1 MFHYCSKE
9 VMEDLNTIVNKALE
23 DSVKAFKIF
32 RNLSGKER
40 AVFLRVI
47 GEEIINLG
55 DELVQ
60 TCVKE
65 TNLPEGR
72 IIGERGRTVDQL
84 NKFADLIDE
93 GSWLEATIDVGNPQR
108 QPLPKPDLRRLLVP
122 IGPVVV
128 FGAGNFPLAFSVA
141 GGDTAS
147 ALAGG
152 NTVIVK
158 GHPAHPK
165 TGELVAQAIQNA
177 IVKSKL
183 PEGVFRFIQDSGYES
198 GQLLVKHELTKAVAF
213 TGSFTGGMALVELA
227 AKRKEPIP
235 VFAEMGSTN
244 PVIIFKEA
252 LKNKFSEIAAKLVAS
267 VNLGAGQFCTN
278 PGLIITTKTE
288 GFDEFIKELSIRVNE
303 TQGSKMFSEG
313 VMRNYILNSEKIFS
327 HSEVSLLG
335 KGKDGSV
342 SDNVPPAIGLV
353 SAGDFMQRPSL
364 HEEVFGPFSL
374 VVACD
379 SEIQLLKVVE
389 ALKGQLTATVHAQEE
404 ELVEHREITDT
415 LLDRCGRLL
424 FNGVPTGVEVC
435 SAMQHG
441 GPFPASSD
449 SRFSSVG
456 TSAIK
461 RFVRPVSF
469 QDFPQS
475 FLPKELQDSNPLKIW
490 RQVNNQWSKDPV

>member
-1 MFHYCSKE
+1 MK
-9 VMEDLNTIVNKALE
+9 DIKATVNQALE
-23 DSVKAFKIF
+23 DSVKAFKIYK
-32 RNLSGKER
+32 NVPGKDR
-40 AVFLRVI
+40 AVFLRLI
-47 GEEIINLG
+47 GEEIMSLG

-65 TNLPEGR
+65 TNLPEPR
-72 IIGERGRTVDQL
+72 IVGERGRTVDQL

-93 GSWLEATIDVGNPQR
+93 GSWLEATIDTGNPNR
-108 QPLPKPDLRRLLVP
+108 QPTPKPDLRRILVP
-122 IGPVVV
+122 VGPVVV

-158 GHPAHPK
+158 AHPAHPK
-165 TGELVAQAIQNA
+165 TGELVATAIRNA
-177 IVKSKL
+177 INKCKL
-183 PEGVFRFIQDSGYES
+183 PEGIFGLIQDSGHES
-198 GQLLVKHELTKAVAF
+198 GQLLVKNRLTKAVAF
-213 TGSFTGGMALVELA
+213 TGSFTGGMALVEIA
-227 AKRKEPIP
+227 SKREEPIP

-252 LKNKFSEIAAKLVAS
+252 LKNNFSAIAAKLVVS

-278 PGLIITTKTE
+278 PGLIITTRTE
-288 GFDEFIKELSIRVNE
+288 GFEDFIRELSLQVQNVA
-303 TQGSKMFSEG
+303 GAKMFSEG
-313 VMRNYILNSEKIFS
+313 VTRNYILNSEKVLS
-327 HSEVSLLG
+327 HSEVSLIG
-335 KGKDGSV
+335 KGKSGPV
-342 SDNVPPAIGLV
+342 ADNVPPAIALV
-353 SAGDFMQRPSL
+353 SASDFINRPSL

-379 SEIQLLKVVE
+379 SDIQLLEVLE
-389 ALKGQLTATVHAQEE
+389 TLKGQLTATIHAMEN
-404 ELVEHREITDT
+404 ELDEHKEMIDIV
-415 LLDRCGRLL
+415 LDKCGRLL
-424 FNGVPTGVEVC
+424 LNGVPTGVEVS

-449 SRFSSVG
+449 SRFTSVG

-461 RFVRPVSF
+461 RFVRPVCY
-469 QDFPQS
+469 QDVPQT

-490 RQVNNQWSKDPV
+490 RQINNQWTKEPI

>member
-1 MFHYCSKE
+1 MNN
-9 VMEDLNTIVNKALE
+9 LNETVNQALE
-23 DSVKAFKIF
+23 ESVKAFKIYK
-32 RNLSGKER
+32 NVPGKDR
-40 AVFLRVI
+40 AIFLRLI
-47 GEEIINLG
+47 GEEIMNLG

-65 TNLPEGR
+65 TNLPEER
-72 IIGERGRTVDQL
+72 IVGERGRTVDQL

-93 GSWLEATIDVGNPQR
+93 GSWLEATIDTGNPHR
-108 QPLPKPDLRRLLVP
+108 QPAPKPDLRRILVP
-122 IGPVVV
+122 LGPVVV

-158 GHPAHPK
+158 AHPAHPK
-165 TGELVAQAIQNA
+165 TGELVAQAIRSA
-177 IVKSKL
+177 IFKSKL
-183 PEGVFRFIQDSGYES
+183 PEGIFGFIQDSGYES
-198 GQLLVKHELTKAVAF
+198 GQLLVKHKFTKAVAF
-213 TGSFTGGMALVELA
+213 TGSFTGGMALVEIA
-227 AKRKEPIP
+227 SKREEPIP

-252 LKNKFSEIAAKLVAS
+252 LKINFSAIAAKLVAS

-288 GFDEFIKELSIRVNE
+288 GFDDFIRELSLQVNNAS
-303 TQGSKMFSEG
+303 GAKMFSEG
-313 VMRNYILNSEKIFS
+313 VMRNYIINSEKIFS
-327 HSEVSLLG
+327 HSEVNLIG
-335 KGKDGSV
+335 KGKSGPV

-353 SAGDFMQRPSL
+353 SASDFINRPSL

-379 SEIQLLKVVE
+379 SDIQLLEVLE
-389 ALKGQLTATVHAQEE
+389 TLKGQLTATIHALEN
-404 ELVEHREITDT
+404 ELEKHKEMIDT
-415 LLDRCGRLL
+415 LLDKCGRLL
-424 FNGVPTGVEVC
+424 LNGVPTGVEVS

-449 SRFSSVG
+449 ARFTSVG

-461 RFVRPVSF
+461 RFVRPVCY
-469 QDFPQS
+469 QDFPQT

-490 RQVNNQWSKDPV
+490 RQINNQWTKEPV